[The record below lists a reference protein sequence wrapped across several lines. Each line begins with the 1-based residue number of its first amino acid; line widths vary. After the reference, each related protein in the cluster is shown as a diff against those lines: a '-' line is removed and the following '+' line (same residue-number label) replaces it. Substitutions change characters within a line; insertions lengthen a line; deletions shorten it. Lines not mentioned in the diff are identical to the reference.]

1 MNMTNHKRYFITVLL
16 LTFCLFGLKAQNAA
30 KAKQILDKTAAILN
44 RKGGST
50 ANFTI
55 SSANIGS
62 VSGTISIKGN
72 KFFAST
78 TQAKTWFNGKT
89 QWTYV
94 VSSNEVN
101 ISNPSAEEQAKMNP
115 YHFIS
120 LYKTGYKMSLKE
132 EGSNYVIHLTSKKK
146 AIQDIYITIN
156 KRTNIPSVVKIKER
170 GKWIRLTVKN
180 FKSAQLSDAK
190 FNFNYKDFPKAEIID
205 LR

>member
-1 MNMTNHKRYFITVLL
+1 M
-16 LTFCLFGLKAQNAA
+16 
-30 KAKQILDKTAAILN
+30 
-44 RKGGST
+44 
-50 ANFTI
+50 
-55 SSANIGS
+55 GS

-78 TQAKTWFNGKT
+78 PQAKTWFNGKT

-101 ISNPSAEEQAKMNP
+101 ISNPSAEQQAKMNP

-180 FKSAQLSDAK
+180 FKSAQLIDAK
-190 FNFNYKDFPKAEIID
+190 FNFNSKDFPKAEIID

>member
-1 MNMTNHKRYFITVLL
+1 MTNHKRYFITVLL

-30 KAKQILDKTAAILN
+30 EAKQILDKTAAILN

-55 SSANIGS
+55 SSANMGS

-78 TQAKTWFNGKT
+78 PQAKTWFNGKT

-101 ISNPSAEEQAKMNP
+101 ISNPSAEQQAKMNP

-180 FKSAQLSDAK
+180 FKSAQLIDAK

>member
-1 MNMTNHKRYFITVLL
+1 MTNHKRYFITVLL

-78 TQAKTWFNGKT
+78 PQAKTWFNGKT

-101 ISNPSAEEQAKMNP
+101 ISNPSAEQQAKMNP

-190 FNFNYKDFPKAEIID
+190 FNFNHKDFPKAEIID